1 MVQMS
6 MLILPLT
13 GKGLEGVIQLVVMIV
28 DGMTAQALI
37 QCMYVISFPM
47 MGWWI
52 SGRAILVM

>member
-37 QCMYVISFPM
+37 QCMQAISFPM